1 MKKQFVKPQGLAKL
15 KVIIQD
21 TTETSSKYFNIAE
34 LPPFL
39 SSGLNS
45 FKFSSDN
52 NNLVK
57 GSSIY
62 FEILD
67 VFGNPIYYEIP
78 PILDEA
84 NKKLVSIY
92 IYDDTPPGKAL
103 ITVIGT
109 AKRDINGNDISSIPN
124 NIRWAKLIDVK
135 PNEKNNSP
143 IIFKKAPIVTVNE
156 TFKNIASGSY
166 INGSTIFLSNNDMKY
181 TLIGNTPIV
190 ETITKTNKFNKEMIG
205 TPITFKLTAS
215 MYSEPKLTVNNK
227 VFIFNTTIADVLTE
241 HKIKLTDPIIIDTE
255 KTIVEEPPI
264 WKSSEYTIDPWIGGG
279 GNEFIIQQIQTLE

>member
-21 TTETSSKYFNIAE
+21 TTETSSKYFNVAE

-92 IYDDTPPGKAL
+92 IYDDTLPGKAL

-124 NIRWAKLIDVK
+124 NVRWAKLIDVK

-143 IIFKKAPIVTVNE
+143 IIFKKPPTVTVTE
-156 TFKNIASGSY
+156 VFKNISSGSY
-166 INGSTIFLSNNDMKY
+166 TNGCCVTIKNNDMYY
-181 TLIGNTPIV
+181 TLIGNEAIV
-190 ETITKTNKFNKEMIG
+190 DLTTTTYKFNKEMIG
-205 TPITFKLTAS
+205 ATINFQLTGS
-215 MYSEPKLTVNNK
+215 MLTEPKIPDNRIYT
-227 VFIFNTTIADVLTE
+227 FTTTIKDVLSE
-241 HKIKLTDPIIIDTE
+241 YKIVLSDPIIIDTE
-255 KTIVEEPPI
+255 RTIIEESIVWTSNNEEMNFGSRNNGNPN
-264 WKSSEYTIDPWIGGG
+264 ID
-279 GNEFIIQQIQTLE
+279 QV